1 MNKMMLL
8 AVVGAAFWTGCATT
22 QKPAYDTLI
31 CHRGE
36 SHDAPENTL
45 PAYRMAVDR
54 GFGFECDIYLS
65 KDKRLF
71 TFHDGNLARTTDGA
85 HKEKCTAA
93 SWEETVSKVNVGG
106 WGKWKGSRFDPTR
119 PALLEEVLA
128 PSRTFSAAAAMRA
141 VKKAVVKALGELAK
155 LPVQDLVEARYA
167 KFRAMGNFYP

>member
-1 MNKMMLL
+1 MKTMMWL
-8 AVVGAAFWTGCATT
+8 AAVGTAFWAGCTT
-22 QKPAYDTLI
+22 VQKPAYDTLI

-36 SHDAPENTL
+36 SKDAPENTL

-71 TFHDGNLARTTDGA
+71 TFHDGNLKRTTGGV
-85 HKEKCTAA
+85 HTEKCTAA

-119 PALLEEVLA
+119 PALLPSNERVGCADRHNQSLPDLSSPVLPLPDRCA
-128 PSRTFSAAAAMRA
+128 RCHPSS
-141 VKKAVVKALGELAK
+141 KANLSPVRFP
-155 LPVQDLVEARYA
+155 LP
-167 KFRAMGNFYP
+167 